1 MKIQIRP
8 AHISEASSLTAISFE
23 AKRHWNYPEEYY
35 EHWRDELTIN
45 EDYIRSNMVHVA
57 VYGDLLIGFYAIVEN
72 PQDFWAGKV
81 FVAKGFWLEHIFI
94 KPEFHKLG
102 IGRQLIKHAC
112 IAAKDKGINKLMIFV
127 DPFAKGF
134 YDKVGARYV
143 KDSPSSID
151 GRMIPIYEL
160 YPN

>member
-8 AHISEASSLTAISFE
+8 AYISEASSLTVISFE

-35 EHWRDELTIN
+35 ERWRDELTIN
-45 EDYIRSNMVHVA
+45 EDYIRKNMVHVA
-57 VYGDLLIGFYAIVEN
+57 VYEDLLIGFYAIVES

-94 KPEFHKLG
+94 KPEYHKLG
-102 IGRQLIKHAC
+102 IGRQMIKHAC
-112 IAAKDKGINKLMIFV
+112 IVAKDKGINKLMIFV

-134 YDKVGARYV
+134 YDKVGASYV